1 MNFLQLLSENPHEP
15 NSSTFLSGVV
25 VKTTYPIKSP
35 KDFNQWVRYM
45 SKIGVKWHH
54 NKIQLKETNK
64 ITLTS
69 K

>member
-1 MNFLQLLSENPHEP
+1 M
-15 NSSTFLSGVV
+15 V
-25 VKTTYPIKSP
+25 VKTTYPTKSP